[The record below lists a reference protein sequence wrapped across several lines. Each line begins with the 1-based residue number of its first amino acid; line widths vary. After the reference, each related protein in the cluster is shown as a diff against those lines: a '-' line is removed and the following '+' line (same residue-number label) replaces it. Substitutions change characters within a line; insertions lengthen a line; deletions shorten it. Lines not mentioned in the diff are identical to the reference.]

1 MIEAAK
7 FDERTAADI
16 VVTVPALLRQRRL
29 ARDSASGRFDAAL
42 IQVFARF
49 SELVIERLNKAPEK
63 NFLAFLDLL
72 GVSPLAMET
81 AHVPLTFSLA
91 PGATRHAIVPAGTQV
106 AAPAGKQSPK
116 PVTFETESELV
127 ATSAQLD
134 SLLTKDGAL
143 DQYCDLSSVFP
154 VTAGPQADTASIP
167 TASAAT
173 PISRIPHVLY
183 VAVPVSAARPNL
195 DELRLHFVL
204 DEGSTPV
211 TDPRSLQWEIHAM
224 PASAAGTATAA
235 GSELKILTPDVDETR
250 HLTRSGDV
258 VFRNVAQIAS
268 STVNGLSAPWLS
280 CSLLTPITAA
290 VEPSDGMLRQSQS
303 PVIKEITAAVQVAKS
318 NVAIEQAFH
327 DSQKLDV
334 TKDFFPFGER
344 PKIGDAFYLASR
356 EAFSDPDATVTLQFQ
371 LSNPDT
377 IGPDVGIPRTK
388 THNTQLAWEFW
399 DGKTWA
405 ELGTTGKHLRIGA
418 EGDVVDTDF
427 VDETESLSKDGKISF
442 RFGRPP
448 AELNL
453 NGQKNFW
460 IRVRI
465 AAGDYGRDL
474 QYQKNEA
481 TGALAAT
488 PATWAPPSVRSVKLD
503 YVVKKTS
510 VPPAIRYND
519 FRAAAIPGVPFRPFF
534 PVAAEDVPPA
544 LYFGFNVTA
553 PATGLPASSA
563 TGVRTPHPE
572 DKAHFPRLPVSAYV
586 LLENRTA
593 QRREVLVADQTAS
606 RWEYWDGFEWKTFTV
621 ADRTEGIRKD
631 GLLQFLVP
639 ADFAQS
645 NEFGRQRYWLRMRQN
660 PGDAIP
666 RIRAVLLN
674 TITAVQG
681 LTVVNEILGSS
692 NGEPNQKF
700 QTTQPSILTEQKL
713 EVREPTMPAL
723 RERDQLR
730 RHAPEGEDPIQ
741 PTNETPGKTEYWVT
755 WSEVSNFYASSSR
768 DRHYVVDRQ
777 KDEVLFGD
785 GLCGLIPP
793 ALPAN
798 LRLTRYRSGGG
809 IAGNQPARAI
819 QQLVSAVPY
828 IQKVTN
834 WVAASGGSDPEQTV
848 ATLERGPRLLRHRG
862 RAVTAQDFEDL
873 ARLASREVAGAKCI
887 PQFDLVAHPNADRRM
902 PGLISVVVVPRS
914 DDPKPV
920 PSSDLL
926 DRVYSFLESRRL
938 ATTELV
944 VVGPEYVRVDVDAEI
959 VVERLDN
966 ASDVERK
973 VTQAIKCYLHP
984 VHGGPNRSGW
994 DFGRL
999 PQRFDLYVL
1008 IERIAGV
1015 SHIRSLR
1022 MSTVADRPG
1031 AEKTRHFL
1039 ICCGHHQV
1047 TMTL

>member
-1 MIEAAK
+1 MIEAPK
-7 FDERTAADI
+7 FDDRTAADI
-16 VVTVPALLRQRRL
+16 AVTVPALLRQRRL
-29 ARDSASGRFDAAL
+29 AKDTSGRFDAAM

-72 GVSPLAMET
+72 GVSPLPMEA

-91 PGATRHAIVPAGTQV
+91 QGATHAVVPAGTQV
-106 AAPAGKQSPK
+106 TAPAGKLSPK
-116 PVTFETESELV
+116 PVTFETESELIV
-127 ATSAQLD
+127 TSAQLD

-143 DQYCDLSSVFP
+143 GQYCDLSSVLP
-154 VTAGPQADTASIP
+154 VTAGPQAETASIP
-167 TASAAT
+167 TAAPAT
-173 PISRIPHVLY
+173 SINRIPHALFLG
-183 VAVPVSAARPNL
+183 VPVSAASPNL

-204 DEGSTPV
+204 DESAAPPA
-211 TDPRSLQWEIHAM
+211 DPRSLQWAIQVAAAPGAPS
-224 PASAAGTATAA
+224 PAGAT
-235 GSELKILTPDVDETR
+235 ETKTLTPDVDETQN
-250 HLTRSGDV
+250 LTRTGDV
-258 VFRNVAQIAS
+258 VFRNVPPIAPT
-268 STVNGLSAPWLS
+268 TVNGLSAPWLS

-290 VEPSDGMLRQSQS
+290 AEPSDGMLRQSHS
-303 PVIKEITAAVQVAKS
+303 PVIKEITAQVQIAKN

-327 DSQKLDV
+327 DTQKLDV

-356 EAFSDPDATVTLQFQ
+356 EAFSDPDTTVTLQFQ

-377 IGPDVGIPRTK
+377 VGPDVGIPRTK

-399 DGKTWA
+399 DGKAWA
-405 ELGTTGKHLRIGA
+405 ELGTSGKHLRIGA

-427 VDETESLSKDGKISF
+427 VDETESLSKDGKVSF
-442 RFGRPP
+442 RFGHPP

-453 NGQKNFW
+453 NGQKSYW

-488 PATWAPPSVRSVKLD
+488 PATWAPPSIRSVKLD

-510 VPPAIRYND
+510 VSRAVRYND
-519 FRAAAIPGVPFRPFF
+519 FQYEAAIPGVAFRPFV
-534 PVAAEDVPPA
+534 PVAADDVPPA
-544 LYFGFNVTA
+544 LYFGFNMGA
-553 PATGLPASSA
+553 PAGSPANAA
-563 TGVRTPHPE
+563 TGSRPPHSE
-572 DKAHFPRLPVSAYV
+572 HKTHFPRLPVSAFV

-593 QRREVLVADQTAS
+593 QRREDLVVDQTAS

-621 ADRTEGIRKD
+621 ADRTEGIRKN

-660 PGDAIP
+660 PGDSVP
-666 RIRAVLLN
+666 PIRAVLLN
-674 TITAVQG
+674 TMTAVQG

-700 QTTQPSILTEQKL
+700 QPIQPSVLAGQKL

-723 RERDQLR
+723 RERDLLR
-730 RHAPEGEDPIQ
+730 RHASVGEDPIRL
-741 PTNETPGKTEYWVT
+741 TNETPGKTEYWVT
-755 WSEVSNFYASSSR
+755 WSEVLNFYASSSR

-777 KDEVLFGD
+777 KNEVLFGD

-793 ALPAN
+793 VLPAN

-809 IAGNQPARAI
+809 IAGNQPAQAI
-819 QQLVSAVPY
+819 KQLVSAVPY

-834 WVAASGGSDPEQTV
+834 WVAASGGSDPEQTP

-862 RAVTAQDFEDL
+862 KAVTAEDFEDL
-873 ARLASREVAGAKCI
+873 AQLASREVARAKCV
-887 PQFDLVAHPNADRRM
+887 PQFDLAAHPDADRRM
-902 PGLISVVVVPRS
+902 PGVISVVVVPRS

-926 DRVYSFLESRRL
+926 DRVFSFLESRRL

-966 ASDVERK
+966 ASDVERS
-973 VTQAIKCYLHP
+973 VTQAIKNYLHP
-984 VHGGPNRSGW
+984 IHGGPNGAGW

-1047 TMTL
+1047 SMTL

>member
-1 MIEAAK
+1 MIEVPK
-7 FDERTAADI
+7 FDDRTAADI
-16 VVTVPALLRQRRL
+16 GVIVPTLLRQRRL

-72 GVSPLAMET
+72 GVSPLAMEA

-91 PGATRHAIVPAGTQV
+91 PGAQHAVVPAGTQV

-116 PVTFETESELV
+116 PVIFETESELIV
-127 ATSAQLD
+127 TAAQLD
-134 SLLTKDGAL
+134 SLLTKDGVM
-143 DQYCDLSSVFP
+143 DRYRDLGAVLQAT
-154 VTAGPQADTASIP
+154 VGPQADTASIP
-167 TASAAT
+167 AEAPSA
-173 PISRIPHVLY
+173 PIGRIPHSLY
-183 VAVPVSAARPNL
+183 IAVPVNAARPDL
-195 DELRLHFVL
+195 DQLRLHFVL
-204 DEGSTPV
+204 DEGATPV
-211 TDPRSLQWEIHAM
+211 ADPRSLQWKIQTM
-224 PASAAGTATAA
+224 PAPAAGTATEAR
-235 GSELKILTPDVDETR
+235 SDLKILTPDLDETR
-250 HLTRSGDV
+250 NLTRTGDV
-258 VFRNVAQIAS
+258 VFRNVPQIAS

-280 CSLLTPITAA
+280 CSLLTPMTAS
-290 VEPSDGMLRQSQS
+290 VEPADGMLRQSQS
-303 PVIKEITAAVQVAKS
+303 PIVKEITAEVQVSKS

-327 DSQKLDV
+327 DTQKLDV

-344 PKIGDAFYLASR
+344 PKIGDGFYLASR
-356 EAFSDPDATVTLQFQ
+356 EAFSDADATVTLQFQ
-371 LSNPDT
+371 LSNPDI
-377 IGPDVGIPRTK
+377 IGPDLGIPRTK
-388 THNTQLAWEFW
+388 THDTELAWEFW
-399 DGKTWA
+399 DGKAWA
-405 ELGTTGKHLRIGA
+405 ELGRTGKHLRIGA
-418 EGDVVDTDF
+418 EGGDVIDTNF
-427 VDETESLSKDGKISF
+427 ADETESLSKNGKVSF

-448 AELNL
+448 AELNA
-453 NGQKNFW
+453 NGQKNYW

-510 VPPAIRYND
+510 LPPAIRYND
-519 FRAAAIPGVPFRPFF
+519 FQYADGIPGVPYRPFI
-534 PVAAEDVPPA
+534 PVAIEDAPPS
-544 LYFGFNVTA
+544 LYFGFTVSA
-553 PATGLPASSA
+553 PATGLPARTA
-563 TGVRTPHPE
+563 TGARTHPGH
-572 DKAHFPRLPVSAYV
+572 KTHFPRLPLSAYV

-593 QRREVLVADQTAS
+593 QRREVPVADQTAS

-621 ADRTEGIRKD
+621 ADRTEGIRKN

-660 PGDAIP
+660 PGDTVPA
-666 RIRAVLLN
+666 IRAVLLN
-674 TITAVQG
+674 TMTAVQG

-700 QTTQPSILTEQKL
+700 QTTQPSILTGQKL

-755 WSEVSNFYASSSR
+755 WREVSNFYGSSSR

-777 KDEVLFGD
+777 KNEVLFGD

-793 ALPAN
+793 SLPAN

-809 IAGNQPARAI
+809 IAGNQPAQAI
-819 QQLVSAVPY
+819 KQLVSAVPY
-828 IQKVTN
+828 VQKVTN
-834 WVAASGGSDPEQTV
+834 WVAASGGSDPEQTA
-848 ATLERGPRLLRHRG
+848 ATLKRGPRLLRHRG
-862 RAVTAQDFEDL
+862 RAVTAEDFEDL
-873 ARLASREVAGAKCI
+873 AQLASREVARAKCI

-902 PGLISVVVVPRS
+902 PGFISMVVVPRS
-914 DDPKPV
+914 DDPKPE

-926 DRVYSFLESRRL
+926 DRVYSFLESRRM
-938 ATTELV
+938 ATTDLV

-959 VVERLDN
+959 VVESLDN
-966 ASDVERK
+966 ASDVERQ
-973 VTQAIKCYLHP
+973 VTQAIKSYLHP
-984 VHGGPNRSGW
+984 IHGGPNRLGW

-1022 MSTVADRPG
+1022 MSMVPDRPG

-1039 ICCGHHQV
+1039 ICCGRHQV